1 MMFAYYFQGTFVLI
15 NIKNN
20 CMKKLM
26 TMAVAVLLVSGAA
39 FAGGKKG
46 GDKSCC
52 KKEGKSCQKE
62 KKADK
67 TTSTA
72 PSTPKS

>member
-1 MMFAYYFQGTFVLI
+1 
-15 NIKNN
+15 
-20 CMKKLM
+20 MKKLM

-39 FAGGKKG
+39 FAGGKKCADG
-46 GDKSCC
+46 KQCS

-67 TTSTA
+67 PSSTSTA
-72 PSTPKS
+72 PKG

>member
-1 MMFAYYFQGTFVLI
+1 
-15 NIKNN
+15 
-20 CMKKLM
+20 MKKLM

-39 FAGGKKG
+39 FAGGKKCADG
-46 GDKSCC
+46 KQCC

-67 TTSTA
+67 A
-72 PSTPKS
+72 PPAANTPKA

>member
-1 MMFAYYFQGTFVLI
+1 
-15 NIKNN
+15 
-20 CMKKLM
+20 MKKLL

-39 FAGGKKG
+39 FAGGKKCEG
-46 GDKSCC
+46 KECC

-67 TTSTA
+67 TTATPA
-72 PSTPKS
+72 KPATPATPATPKS

>member
-1 MMFAYYFQGTFVLI
+1 
-15 NIKNN
+15 
-20 CMKKLM
+20 MKKLM

-39 FAGGKKG
+39 FAGDKKCEG
-46 GDKSCC
+46 KSCC

-62 KKADK
+62 KKEDK
-67 TTSTA
+67 TPAT

>member
-1 MMFAYYFQGTFVLI
+1 
-15 NIKNN
+15 
-20 CMKKLM
+20 M
-26 TMAVAVLLVSGAA
+26 TMAVAVLLISGAA
-39 FAGGKKG
+39 FAGGKKCADG
-46 GDKSCC
+46 KQCC

-67 TTSTA
+67 TPAT